1 MAKLSI
7 YKYGRLDAG
16 WRYCKAAFHP
26 NGKIKPNIVILKGQE
41 QKHAEGSY
49 FLNFSNQWLPVG
61 PDALEAQRKRA
72 VRLAQMDYERLS
84 GNVVAPTQ
92 ASNMIQFAGERK
104 IIQAEVDAYLVN
116 LELAKRSLP
125 GGFFPSFLT
134 ITARKKPKRG
144 PWAARPFP
152 TRRGGGEKRE
162 RKKEGGLF
170 PYL

>member
-116 LELAKRSLP
+116 LELAKRSSTTIQRQASFPHVIPDHYRTKKTAESALAAK
-125 GGFFPSFLT
+125 GFVQS
-134 ITARKKPKRG
+134 
-144 PWAARPFP
+144 
-152 TRRGGGEKRE
+152 RRAS
-162 RKKEGGLF
+162 
-170 PYL
+170 